1 MAADRPVRVCLPI
14 GNYPPV
20 FSGMGIQTQRTLPF
34 LRARGVEL
42 TVLTR
47 RLPRGFVDTPQEENG
62 TIDRVLAPGA
72 GRLATICRVAQLR
85 SYFERRAGAFDVLHS
100 NSLAWEFILSVRRLK
115 ALGLPTIVEMVL
127 LDGDDPVAISKERLG
142 AFKLRR
148 LKDVDIWVGISGA
161 FLPRVLA
168 AGIPGQRFRLIH
180 PAVDAQSYRPSTA
193 EERRATRAR
202 LGLPVDS
209 RIVVSVGAVIRR
221 KGFDRLLNAWT
232 RLGPIRGRDLLLI
245 VGPTIQA
252 DGLSASDL
260 AFVRTIQAASQTPRL
275 EGTVRLIGLAQNV
288 HEYFGAADLFVLLSR
303 QEGLPIVTVEALAA
317 GLPCIVSPLDGI
329 DEVVMEGKT
338 GFIVGD
344 PDDAD
349 AVSLLMSRCLDRP
362 QVRAAMSDFAR
373 RIALARFSFE
383 ARADTLTSIYREL
396 SEARGRPDFRS

>member
-1 MAADRPVRVCLPI
+1 
-14 GNYPPV
+14 
-20 FSGMGIQTQRTLPF
+20 
-34 LRARGVEL
+34 
-42 TVLTR
+42 
-47 RLPRGFVDTPQEENG
+47 
-62 TIDRVLAPGA
+62 
-72 GRLATICRVAQLR
+72 
-85 SYFERRAGAFDVLHS
+85 
-100 NSLAWEFILSVRRLK
+100 VRRLK

-142 AFKLRR
+142 AFKLRQ

-202 LGLPVDS
+202 LGLAVDS

-383 ARADTLTSIYREL
+383 ARADALTSIYREL